1 MIRPL
6 RRAPRLKLND
16 PSLVRLSRGDKRCRG
31 SLVDFS
37 PGNCAVR
44 ISDPAFEIW
53 TVADLKAPITVTLHG
68 ETRTALPARLQ
79 RVRAGFS
86 ESWILGMTLR

>member
-6 RRAPRLKLND
+6 RRSPRMKISE
-16 PSLVRLSRGDKRCRG
+16 PAMVRLARGEKRCRG
-31 SLVDFS
+31 NLVDFS
-37 PGNCAVR
+37 PRNCAVR

-53 TVADLKAPITVTLHG
+53 TMADLKAPITVTLHG

-86 ESWILGMTLR
+86 ESWILGMTLQ